1 MRNGTQSKMVLTEIG
16 PVQIS
21 PVQISPVQIKLP
33 GDRDGSLE
41 PVIEPKRNGVWTG

>member
-21 PVQISPVQIKLP
+21 PVQIKLP

-41 PVIEPKRNGVWTG
+41 PVIAPKRNGAWTG